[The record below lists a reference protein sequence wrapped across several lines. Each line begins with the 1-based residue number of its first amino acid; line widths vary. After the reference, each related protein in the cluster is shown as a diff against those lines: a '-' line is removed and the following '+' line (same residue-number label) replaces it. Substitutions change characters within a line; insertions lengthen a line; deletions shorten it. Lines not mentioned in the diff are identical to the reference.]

1 MKRVLFIIILFL
13 SFSISVNALTG
24 YAYCPDDN
32 DPVNMR
38 KEPSTSSNLIG
49 NGITCND
56 TVEILDEN
64 PGSDW
69 YQIKYKDLTGYASK
83 KYIKLNG
90 TLTDDGKVICIED
103 TSPLTMYSDLNR
115 QHKISGGALSCGTK
129 VKILDRNA
137 GKDGRGTCSTSLYKI
152 KYGNLEG
159 YVCGKYI
166 ERDASSI
173 DLNTDDLKKYRE
185 GLSKIFPESYLDD
198 LVRLHAM
205 YPNWEFRAFNTGL
218 DWNEVIENESV
229 VAGRNLVWYSYGEGY
244 RSKESYSYN
253 YATDEYYRHYKEV
266 NWWYAS
272 PEAVAYYMDPR
283 NYFDT
288 KNIFA
293 FESLSYE
300 SSFQNSNIVDKILG
314 NTFMPNVYKKYSS
327 NPYTDAFMAAA
338 STYGVSPVHLASRI
352 RQEQGINGSSTG
364 LGTYKGYENIFNFY
378 NIKAVGNDPSVA
390 LLWAK
395 GGANG
400 TLTSYGRPWDS
411 PYKSIVGGAKFL
423 GEDYINIG
431 QNTLYFEKFDVSR
444 SSGRYTHQYMQNLTA
459 PLSEA
464 VTTYTSYSE
473 INNLFD
479 ESLVFI
485 IPVYNNMPSTKVEAP
500 SNKNPNSYLKSIK
513 VNDKDIDGFVY
524 DKLNYSMEAD
534 TGVDSVKIEA
544 TSINNKASI
553 EGLGTIKLENGDNNI
568 NIKVTAEN
576 GNVTNYVLTIN
587 KKEKEENIDVP
598 DDNTITNI
606 IIDNTDFVFNKDTL
620 KYDIETSFAN
630 SKLSIKYYIGNDINT
645 KEIDLIVGKNIVN
658 IGKYTINITRS
669 DVAIGTALNNSGIKY
684 NNSYIYGISLNTG
697 TDSLINNIKKISDT
711 LSISIKDNNG
721 NNSSIFKT
729 GDKVNIKSSLEEKN
743 YEVLIYGDVNGD
755 GVIDKLD
762 YLAILRHYYGYKK
775 YDGVYKEAA
784 DVNKD
789 GTIDKLDYLAV
800 LRDYYG
806 YKKIV
811 Q

>member
-1 MKRVLFIIILFL
+1 MKRVLFTIILFL
-13 SFSISVNALTG
+13 SFCISVNALTG
-24 YAYCPDDN
+24 YAYCPDDEE
-32 DPVNMR
+32 PVNMR
-38 KEPSTSSNLIG
+38 KGPSTSSDLIG
-49 NGITCND
+49 SGITCND
-56 TVEILDEN
+56 TVEILNEN

-83 KYIKLNG
+83 KYIKLNK
-90 TLTDDGKVICIED
+90 TVEEDGKVICIED
-103 TSPLTMYSDLNR
+103 TSPLQMYSDLNR
-115 QHKISGGALSCGTK
+115 KNKINGGALSCGTK

-137 GKDGRGTCSTSLYKI
+137 GPDGKKICSTSLYKI

-166 ERDASSI
+166 EKDASSI

-185 GLSKIFPESYLDD
+185 ELSKIFPESYLDD
-198 LVRLHAM
+198 LVKLHAM

-218 DWNEVIENESV
+218 DWNTVIENES

-253 YATDEYYRHYKEV
+253 YATDEYYRHYEEV

-283 NYFDT
+283 NYLGT
-288 KNIFA
+288 KSIFA

-300 SSFQNSNIVDKILG
+300 SSFQTSNIVDKVLG

-327 NPYTDAFMAAA
+327 NPYTDAFMDAA

-400 TLTSYGRPWDS
+400 TLTSYGRPWNS

-444 SSGRYTHQYMQNLTA
+444 SSGHYTHQYMQNLTA

-464 VTTYTSYSE
+464 STTYNSYSG
-473 INNLFD
+473 INGLFD

-485 IPVYNNMPSTKVEAP
+485 IP
-500 SNKNPNSYLKSIK
+500 
-513 VNDKDIDGFVY
+513 
-524 DKLNYSMEAD
+524 
-534 TGVDSVKIEA
+534 
-544 TSINNKASI
+544 
-553 EGLGTIKLENGDNNI
+553 
-568 NIKVTAEN
+568 
-576 GNVTNYVLTIN
+576 
-587 KKEKEENIDVP
+587 
-598 DDNTITNI
+598 
-606 IIDNTDFVFNKDTL
+606 
-620 KYDIETSFAN
+620 
-630 SKLSIKYYIGNDINT
+630 
-645 KEIDLIVGKNIVN
+645 
-658 IGKYTINITRS
+658 
-669 DVAIGTALNNSGIKY
+669 
-684 NNSYIYGISLNTG
+684 
-697 TDSLINNIKKISDT
+697 
-711 LSISIKDNNG
+711 
-721 NNSSIFKT
+721 IFK
-729 GDKVNIKSSLEEKN
+729 
-743 YEVLIYGDVNGD
+743 
-755 GVIDKLD
+755 D
-762 YLAILRHYYGYKK
+762 Y
-775 YDGVYKEAA
+775 
-784 DVNKD
+784 
-789 GTIDKLDYLAV
+789 
-800 LRDYYG
+800 
-806 YKKIV
+806 
-811 Q
+811 

>member
-1 MKRVLFIIILFL
+1 MKRVLFTIILFL
-13 SFSISVNALTG
+13 SFCISVNALTG
-24 YAYCPDDN
+24 YAYCPEN
-32 DPVNMR
+32 EEPVNMR
-38 KEPSTSSNLIG
+38 KGPSTSSDLIG
-49 NGITCND
+49 SGITCND
-56 TVEILDEN
+56 TVEILNEN

-83 KYIKLNG
+83 KYIKLNKIVEE
-90 TLTDDGKVICIED
+90 DGKVICIED
-103 TSPLTMYSDLNR
+103 TSPLQMYSDLNR
-115 QHKISGGALSCGTK
+115 KNKINGGALSCGTK

-137 GKDGRGTCSTSLYKI
+137 GPDGKKICPTSLYKI

-166 ERDASSI
+166 EKDASSI

-185 GLSKIFPESYLDD
+185 ELSKIFPKSYLDD
-198 LVRLHAM
+198 LVKLHAM

-218 DWNEVIENESV
+218 DWNTVIENES

-283 NYFDT
+283 NYLDT
-288 KNIFA
+288 KSIFA

-300 SSFQNSNIVDKILG
+300 SSFQTSNIVDKVLG

-327 NPYTDAFMAAA
+327 NPYTDAFMDAA

-400 TLTSYGRPWDS
+400 TLTSYGRPWNS

-464 VTTYTSYSE
+464 STTYSSYSG
-473 INNLFD
+473 INGLFD

-485 IPVYNNMPSTKVEAP
+485 IPVYKNMPNTKVETP
-500 SNKNPNSYLKSIK
+500 SNKNPNSYLKIIK
-513 VNDKDIDGFVY
+513 VNGKEVDGFAY
-524 DKLNYSMEAD
+524 DKLNYNIEAD
-534 TGVDSVKIEA
+534 TGVSSVKIEA

-553 EGLGTIKLENGDNNI
+553 NGLGTIKLENGDNKI
-568 NIKVTAEN
+568 SIKVTAEN
-576 GNVTNYVLTIN
+576 GNVTNYVLIIN

-598 DDNTITNI
+598 DSNTITNI
-606 IIDNTDFVFNKDTL
+606 VIDNTNLVFNKDTL
-620 KYDIETSFAN
+620 KYDIETAFTN

-645 KEIDLIVGKNIVN
+645 KKIDLIVGKNIVN

-669 DVAIGTALNNSGIKY
+669 DIAIGTALNNSGIKY

-697 TDSLINNIKKISDT
+697 TDSLINNVKKISDT
-711 LSISIKDNNG
+711 LSISIKDKNG

-729 GDKVNIKSSLEEKN
+729 GDKVNIKSSKEEKN

-789 GTIDKLDYLAV
+789 GVVDKLDYLAV

>member
-1 MKRVLFIIILFL
+1 MKRVLFTIILFL
-13 SFSISVNALTG
+13 SFCISVNALTG
-24 YAYCPDDN
+24 YAYCPDDEE
-32 DPVNMR
+32 PVNMR
-38 KEPSTSSNLIG
+38 KGPSTSSDLIG
-49 NGITCND
+49 SGITCND
-56 TVEILDEN
+56 TVEILNEN

-83 KYIKLNG
+83 KYIKLNK
-90 TLTDDGKVICIED
+90 TVEEDGKVICIED
-103 TSPLTMYSDLNR
+103 TSPLQMYSDLNR
-115 QHKISGGALSCGTK
+115 KNKINGGALSCGTK

-137 GKDGRGTCSTSLYKI
+137 GPDGKKICSTSLYKI

-166 ERDASSI
+166 EKDASSI

-185 GLSKIFPESYLDD
+185 ELSKIFPESYLDD
-198 LVRLHAM
+198 LVKLHAM

-218 DWNEVIENESV
+218 DWNTVIENES

-283 NYFDT
+283 NYLDT
-288 KNIFA
+288 KSIFA

-300 SSFQNSNIVDKILG
+300 SSFQTSNIVDKVLG

-327 NPYTDAFMAAA
+327 NPYTDAFMDAA

-400 TLTSYGRPWDS
+400 TLTSYGRPWNS

-423 GEDYINIG
+423 GEGYINIG

-444 SSGRYTHQYMQNLTA
+444 SSGHYTHQYMQNLTA

-464 VTTYTSYSE
+464 STTYNSYSG
-473 INNLFD
+473 INGLFD

-485 IPVYNNMPSTKVEAP
+485 IPIYKNMPNTKVETP
-500 SNKNPNSYLKSIK
+500 SNKNPNSYLKIIK
-513 VNDKDIDGFVY
+513 VNGKEVDGFAY
-524 DKLNYSMEAD
+524 DKLNYNIEAD
-534 TGVDSVKIEA
+534 TGVSSVKIEA

-553 EGLGTIKLENGDNNI
+553 NGLGTIKLENGDN
-568 NIKVTAEN
+568 
-576 GNVTNYVLTIN
+576 
-587 KKEKEENIDVP
+587 
-598 DDNTITNI
+598 
-606 IIDNTDFVFNKDTL
+606 
-620 KYDIETSFAN
+620 KY
-630 SKLSIKYYIGNDINT
+630 
-645 KEIDLIVGKNIVN
+645 
-658 IGKYTINITRS
+658 
-669 DVAIGTALNNSGIKY
+669 
-684 NNSYIYGISLNTG
+684 
-697 TDSLINNIKKISDT
+697 
-711 LSISIKDNNG
+711 
-721 NNSSIFKT
+721 
-729 GDKVNIKSSLEEKN
+729 
-743 YEVLIYGDVNGD
+743 
-755 GVIDKLD
+755 
-762 YLAILRHYYGYKK
+762 
-775 YDGVYKEAA
+775 
-784 DVNKD
+784 
-789 GTIDKLDYLAV
+789 
-800 LRDYYG
+800 
-806 YKKIV
+806 
-811 Q
+811 